1 MNFEWIQVCNNKGVG
16 MSEIEVIRGIARQ
29 VLTVNNRAGVTDNW
43 LWDRTQRLLS
53 NVEQIRR
60 LDELTEA
67 DMPVDRYCLTVATCF
82 ADAGF
87 AHYADC
93 PEASSGLVLADINP
107 ADLREFSAKV
117 VSDKLA
123 GLLSEPRIDK
133 ISRIIIESA
142 NRDTDM
148 TEAKILSDARNLDD
162 MGSVGVFNEFRR
174 CVINGKGVSDAL
186 KSWKRKIDYR
196 YWQARLKDSFCF
208 ESVRKLAVQRFA
220 AAECFMNQLNIEN
233 NAQDLEDIMIESF
246 GEMAEASA

>member
-1 MNFEWIQVCNNKGVG
+1 

-29 VLTVNNRAGVTDNW
+29 VLTVTNHAGITDNW
-43 LWDRTQRLLS
+43 LWDRTQRLLL
-53 NVEQIRR
+53 NVEQICR

-67 DMPVDRYCLTVATCF
+67 DIPVDRYCLTVATYF

-87 AHYADC
+87 AHFADSLDT
-93 PEASSGLVLADINP
+93 SSGLVLSDINP
-107 ADLREFSAKV
+107 SDLREFSAKV
-117 VSDKLA
+117 VSDKLE

-133 ISRIIIESA
+133 INRIVIESA
-142 NRDTDM
+142 NRETDM

-174 CVINGKGVSDAL
+174 CVLNGKGVSDAL

-208 ESVRKLAVQRFA
+208 ESVRKIAVQRFA
-220 AAECFMNQLNIEN
+220 ATEYFMNQLNIEN